1 MGTPPS
7 LHAMTTAMTTAMSRA
22 RRARPDD
29 AEELVR
35 LRTVMLDSIAGRRP
49 PAAAPD
55 TSWQPAAVDALR
67 SRLADPDGSL
77 TAFVVERP
85 GGLAACA
92 VGTIEYRLG
101 SPGNPAGTTGY
112 VFSVATDPDRR
123 RRGHSRACMEGLLG
137 WFRERGVSR
146 VDLRASE
153 EGEPLYASLGFVRT
167 PDPAMRLAFRDL

>member
-1 MGTPPS
+1 
-7 LHAMTTAMTTAMSRA
+7 MSRA

-35 LRTVMLDSIAGRRP
+35 LRTVMHESLSGHPASETGWR
-49 PAAAPD
+49 PAAAE
-55 TSWQPAAVDALR
+55 TLR
-67 SRLADPDGSL
+67 RRLGDPGGDL
-77 TAFVVERP
+77 AAFVVERP

-92 VGTIEYRLG
+92 VGTIEHRLG
-101 SPGNPAGTTGY
+101 GPGNPTGTTGY

-123 RRGHSRACMEGLLG
+123 RRGHSRACMEALLD
-137 WFRERGVSR
+137 WFRERGVRR

-167 PDPAMRLAFRDL
+167 PDPAMRLTL